1 MANPP
6 IVSTLTRIERLP
18 LATLTVLCSRM
29 PQGALQIIPAFD
41 PYVRGLIVLQT
52 ENQRWAVPVGP
63 GQTIRCWDWFEPSA
77 NQWARWQDQWQKM
90 ATQWDEVLTT
100 LVPRAT
106 TKGEAGYA
114 DADNNPDDSRRLFGI
129 FG

>member
-63 GQTIRCWDWFEPSA
+63 GQRFGAGVGSSPQRISGHGGRI
-77 NQWARWQDQWQKM
+77 NGRRW
-90 ATQWDEVLTT
+90 L
-100 LVPRAT
+100 RNG
-106 TKGEAGYA
+106 TK
-114 DADNNPDDSRRLFGI
+114 S
-129 FG
+129 